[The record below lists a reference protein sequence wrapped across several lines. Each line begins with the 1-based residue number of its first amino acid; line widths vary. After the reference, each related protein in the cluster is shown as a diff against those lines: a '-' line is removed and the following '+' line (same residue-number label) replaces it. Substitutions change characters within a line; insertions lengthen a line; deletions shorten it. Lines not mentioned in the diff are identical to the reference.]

1 MEDERLTRSVSRI
14 RNVPRACLVVPLI
27 VGAAAWTYAF
37 LFLPPRSRL
46 ILLVG
51 LISEL
56 CGLVAFVA
64 VILAITRLLRFGE
77 LRTSANIACTALGA
91 IPAGLFLVLYWKS
104 LY

>member
-14 RNVPRACLVVPLI
+14 GTSLRACLVVPLI

-51 LISEL
+51 LIS
-56 CGLVAFVA
+56 
-64 VILAITRLLRFGE
+64 
-77 LRTSANIACTALGA
+77 
-91 IPAGLFLVLYWKS
+91 
-104 LY
+104 